1 MTTKKEVLMIIDIN
15 GKPEKTKTV
24 TVYPAGAGSPSVVAT
39 NNGDGTYTI
48 ELDPSVDPDIISER
62 YDIWWDALKKIPN
75 TGLFGPWIWRVTYN
89 IDTDPITINYSAMTD
104 IDGDTLPATIPD
116 AFVQVTSMEDVG
128 LYLDSMTDT
137 QVVVKGISGGGFP
150 ITGAGGVDALL
161 TIHGG

>member
-1 MTTKKEVLMIIDIN
+1 MTTKKEILMILDVN

-48 ELDPSVDPDIISER
+48 ELDPSVDSDIISER

-75 TGLFGPWIWRVTYN
+75 TGLFGPWIWRVKHT
-89 IDTDPITINYSAMTD
+89 ITVDPTTINYSAMTD
-104 IDGDTLPATIPD
+104 IDGDSLPADIPN
-116 AFVQVTSMEDVG
+116 AFVQVTSTEDIG
-128 LYLDSMTDT
+128 LYLDEMIDT
-137 QVVVKGISGGGFP
+137 RVIIGAISGAGYP
-150 ITGAGGVDALL
+150 IISGAGALL